1 MTTLIASLGQSPA
14 VITETLDHLRDENKL
29 TFDRLVLI
37 APGKLPLA
45 QNIKQAGF
53 LENGKDFS
61 ILESAPPNPGYPSEV
76 IWSMDMDYDLMTN
89 MDDIRTEEDAVAF
102 YSAVRQLTYMWCY
115 SEDVYYAIAGGRKSM
130 SALMAMAAQFLP
142 VKKIFHILMNDP
154 DQIQDEVARKIRDD
168 DTLMKYLVDIA
179 HEGADSS
186 DAETFRMAFHPGKGM
201 TELVEIPFKQSF
213 DSNIVKAIKSQLE
226 QDSCRFD
233 DFRKAIYRYYIKRPE
248 LQAPPA
254 HEHSVHP
261 DRLFGKN
268 SKKQSELTDEERV
281 MTHDIA
287 EELMKAIPQIRLIE
301 HHYGG
306 GRKSKDQSDRLHCY
320 DRQHMGRFET
330 MFPVS
335 QKPPLRV
342 RLHLITTAQNN
353 EQMDFLWNRIK
364 EYCGEAFFPSPAVL
378 ISTLGESPGIVTS
391 GLHFYETRGMRFE
404 KVVVV
409 APDNEIIRQNCK
421 DILER
426 QPCLKG
432 RLVYEEFNTPDVRKQ
447 TDLDEL
453 LKKMKVVVEKYIN
466 QCFQIYLNLSGGRKV
481 MSGALLILAQLYEVE
496 EAFHLSILD
505 DELDRDIERY
515 GDWRKLKAMENM
527 DRILYPDEVTALNLN
542 RAIRP

>member
-14 VITETLDHLRDENKL
+14 VITEILDHLRDENKL

-45 QNIKQAGF
+45 QNIKQAEF

-61 ILESAPPNPGYPSEV
+61 ILESAPPNPEYPLEV
-76 IWSMDMDYDLMTN
+76 LWSVDYDLMID

-102 YSAVRQLTYMWCY
+102 YSAVIQLTYMWCY

-142 VKKIFHILMNDP
+142 VKKIFHILTNDP
-154 DQIQDEVARKIRDD
+154 DQIQNAAARKLRDD
-168 DTLMKYLVDIA
+168 DTLMEYLADIA
-179 HEGADSS
+179 DEGADSS
-186 DAETFRMAFHPGKGM
+186 DAEIFRVAFHAGKGM

-213 DSNIVKAIKSQLE
+213 DPNIVNSIKSRLE
-226 QDSCRFD
+226 QDNCRFD

-248 LQAPPA
+248 LQPPPA
-254 HEHSVHP
+254 HEHIVHEK
-261 DRLFGKN
+261 RLYGEQ
-268 SKKQSELTDEERV
+268 SLMQSELTDQERRLTGRV
-281 MTHDIA
+281 A

-306 GRKSKDQSDRLHCY
+306 GRKSKDQSDSLHCY

-335 QKPPLRV
+335 QNPPLRV
-342 RLHLITTAQNN
+342 RLHLITTAQSN

-364 EYCGEAFFPSPAVL
+364 EYCDVASSPSPAVL
-378 ISTLGESPGIVTS
+378 ISTLGESPGVVTS
-391 GLHFYETRGMRFE
+391 GFHFYETRGLRFE
-404 KVVVV
+404 EVVVV

-432 RLVYEEFNTPDVRKQ
+432 RLVYEEFNAPDVRKQ

-466 QCFQIYLNLSGGRKV
+466 KGFQIYLNLAGGRKV
-481 MSGALLILAQLYEVE
+481 MSGALLILARLYEIE

-515 GDWRKLKAMENM
+515 GDWRKLKAMKNT
-527 DRILYPDEVTALNLN
+527 DRILYPGEVTALNLN